1 MGNVLDDVTDDNI
14 DANHVL
20 RRVEDWEARVKRL
33 YATVSEWLPEGW
45 TARAGVPVR
54 MHEELMRRFDVDAR
68 QIPTLLLANG
78 SGKSAVL
85 EPRGLWIIGA
95 NGRVDMKCGPRH
107 YLIVDVAAN
116 FEAPQWQA
124 ASVEQRLDRVA
135 LTESWFKQ
143 ALP

>member
-1 MGNVLDDVTDDNI
+1 
-14 DANHVL
+14 
-20 RRVEDWEARVKRL
+20 
-33 YATVSEWLPEGW
+33 
-45 TARAGVPVR
+45 
-54 MHEELMRRFDVDAR
+54 MRRLDVDAR
-68 QIPTLLLANG
+68 QIPMLLLANG

-95 NGRVDMKCGPRH
+95 NGRVDMKCGLRH

-116 FEAPQWQA
+116 FEAPQWRA

-143 ALP
+143 TLP

>member
-14 DANHVL
+14 DARHVL
-20 RRVEDWEARVKRL
+20 CRVDDWEARVNRL

-45 TARAGVPVR
+45 TARVGAPVC

-85 EPRGLWIIGA
+85 EPRGPA
-95 NGRVDMKCGPRH
+95 V
-107 YLIVDVAAN
+107 V
-116 FEAPQWQA
+116 
-124 ASVEQRLDRVA
+124 
-135 LTESWFKQ
+135 
-143 ALP
+143 LP